1 MNVHV
6 QLANRTL
13 MFSRAAFISWLLAV
27 PLAAASPACRCFP
40 SDACW
45 PSNNVWSQFNKTIDG
60 RLVKTVPLG
69 VPCHAPNYNAETCEV
84 LKDGWLLP
92 EEQYVALHIPDSL
105 LLKFS
110 AHL

>member
-1 MNVHV
+1 
-6 QLANRTL
+6 
-13 MFSRAAFISWLLAV
+13 
-27 PLAAASPACRCFP
+27 
-40 SDACW
+40 
-45 PSNNVWSQFNKTIDG
+45 
-60 RLVKTVPLG
+60 VKTVPLG